1 MSLVSAMGL
10 ENVVADKTSLA
21 IEASALSASS
31 KTTTLGAVAG
41 TVGWAAQI
49 NWLGLIG
56 ALVAVVGLAVNFYFQ
71 HQRNKRE
78 EEMHRARLDEIKSR
92 CGNEE

>member
-1 MSLVSAMGL
+1 MGL

-31 KTTTLGAVAG
+31 KTTTFGAVAG

-56 ALVAVVGLAVNFYFQ
+56 AAVAIVGLAVNFHYQ
-71 HQRNKRE
+71 RQRNKRE
-78 EEMHRARLDEIKSR
+78 EEMHQARLAEIRDR
-92 CGNEE
+92 CGNEK